1 MLTLETISSAPSTT
15 ASRSFRQARSC
26 CCPSIPVYSSLQG
39 SRQAV
44 TPLARASSGKT
55 SEQIA
60 PSIGSILFSLTL
72 YIGDFHYIGH
82 ELLDNRRNSAPG
94 DERNGFIWQ
103 IFRDVDAEKLRINEA
118 KPTDRHC
125 HAQRQPKLAKP
136 GAAVTSTNIIPREH
150 QPNSPTVQTLTNI
163 GEPFPPTANI
173 NESPRR
179 AWFRRPWAFDQ
190 VSHGGGPAPNNSVQ

>member
-1 MLTLETISSAPSTT
+1 MLLSVHSRLFKPS
-15 ASRSFRQARSC
+15 RE
-26 CCPSIPVYSSLQG
+26 PSG
-39 SRQAV
+39 CNAAG
-44 TPLARASSGKT
+44 T
-55 SEQIA
+55 
-60 PSIGSILFSLTL
+60 SILRQNQRADRTFDRKHSLSADAL
-72 YIGDFHYIGH
+72 YRRLPLYRPRAAY
-82 ELLDNRRNSAPG
+82 NRRNSAPG

-150 QPNSPTVQTLTNI
+150 QPDSPTVQTLTNI

-190 VSHGGGPAPNNSVQ
+190 VSHGGGPAPNNSIQRKVRRRLGSSFEHMNGSG